1 MSSASSA
8 SSSSPRSSAF
18 IARVVTA
25 LAVLVS
31 GLTHGWL
38 FFYDGWRDVD
48 VIGPLFMVNA
58 ISGVIIAGLV
68 LGWRHWFGL
77 FLAFGFSAVTFA
89 ALLISR
95 WWGLF
100 GVQDTVL
107 GASQIT
113 SLAAEFVGMVAA
125 VTTFVLQRRPA
136 PAGSRA
142 AVPGI
147 AS

>member
-1 MSSASSA
+1 MSDRSTSPSNSSAL
-8 SSSSPRSSAF
+8 
-18 IARVVTA
+18 IARVVTS

-31 GLTHGWL
+31 ALAHGWL
-38 FFYDGWRDVD
+38 YFYDGWRDVHI
-48 VIGPLFMVNA
+48 IGPLFMVNA
-58 ISGVIIAGLV
+58 ISGVIIAVLV
-68 LGWRHWFGL
+68 LVWRHWFSL
-77 FLAFGFSAVTFA
+77 FLAFGFSGVTFA

-113 SLAAEFVGMVAA
+113 CLVAEFVGMVASVA
-125 VTTFVLQRRPA
+125 TFLLERRTVT
-136 PAGSRA
+136 AGSRG
-142 AVPGI
+142 AVPRV

>member
-1 MSSASSA
+1 MSDRSTSPPSSSAVV
-8 SSSSPRSSAF
+8 
-18 IARVVTA
+18 ARVVTS

-31 GLTHGWL
+31 ALAHGWL

-58 ISGVIIAGLV
+58 ISGVIIAVLV
-68 LGWRHWFGL
+68 LVWRHWFSL

-107 GASQIT
+107 GPSQIT
-113 SLAAEFVGMVAA
+113 CLVAEFVGMVAA
-125 VTTFVLQRRPA
+125 VATFLLERRPA
-136 PAGSRA
+136 GAGSRA
-142 AVPGI
+142 AVPRI